1 MEEIDR
7 INKIQGVINAGNSVG
22 SKRIIYKGDKKDLT
36 AYAIPVEA
44 LIFNQ
49 YNGRIGTWVKTYEK
63 LNGTTIDAST
73 EEGEKTIIDFLWKS
87 KIERNKKTMEDIEDK
102 GQLEVGIVTKDG
114 VVIDGNRRS
123 MLLKKI
129 DEKNNDAPTYFRA
142 VVLEDK
148 LIDNPKEIRKL
159 ETIYQLGAD
168 APVDYNAIE
177 KYLKCKE
184 LFQEDHFTAKE
195 IGKMMGESETKILE
209 YLSILGLMERFLKN
223 YGYEGIYTYLDEI
236 KAEGPFVD
244 LNNYMERYR
253 NKPGTIKG
261 RNWTPD
267 KDDLDDLESV
277 YFDYIRAGFGTHKI
291 RCIGNPKSGKGFFNT
306 KAVWEQF
313 FNEYK
318 KRIEPVNNNEPSLE
332 VLRTKRPNENA
343 TDIIKGRDKD
353 WKTKGCNNYKTLE
366 GNLHHNIKTSQGSL
380 DDIVDEAGPL
390 NYLTRAHNALLQ
402 IDVNNP
408 AFEGDEVRD
417 LVFKINNLTYKF
429 KKDPKIK

>member
-1 MEEIDR
+1 MDELDR
-7 INKIQGVINAGNSVG
+7 ISKIQSIVDTNNSVG
-22 SKRIIYKGDKKDLT
+22 SKRIMYKNDTKDLK

-73 EEGEKTIIDFLWKS
+73 EEGENTIIDFLWKS
-87 KIERNKKTMEDIEDK
+87 KPERNKKTMEDIESK

-129 DEKNNDAPTYFRA
+129 DKKRGTTPTYFNA
-142 VVLEDK
+142 VILEDK

-184 LFQEDHFTAKE
+184 LFNEDGFTAKE
-195 IGKMMGESETKILE
+195 IGKMMGESESKIEE
-209 YLSILGLMERFLKN
+209 YLSILALMEKFLDH
-223 YGYEGIYTYLDEI
+223 YGYSGIYTYLDEI

-244 LNNYMERYR
+244 LNNYLNKYR
-253 NKPGTIKG
+253 NNPGQIKG
-261 RNWTPD
+261 RNWTP
-267 KDDLDDLESV
+267 KPDDIDDLESV

-291 RCIGNPKSGKGFFNT
+291 RSIGNPASGKGIFNNEDI
-306 KAVWEQF
+306 WRQF
-313 FNEYK
+313 FLKYQEF
-318 KRIEPVNNNEPSLE
+318 IEPVNDNEPSLDD
-332 VLRTKRPNENA
+332 LREKRPNEDA
-343 TDIIKGRDKD
+343 KDLISGRDKD
-353 WKTKGCNNYKTLE
+353 WANKPCENYNTLM
-366 GNLHHNIKTSQGSL
+366 GNLKKNKRKSERML
-380 DDIVDEAGPL
+380 EDVNEEAGPI
-390 NYLTRAHNALLQ
+390 NYLNRALNALKQ
-402 IDVNNP
+402 IDTENV
-408 AFEGDEVRD
+408 AFRGQDVKK
-417 LVFKINNLTYKF
+417 LVFEINSITYEF
-429 KKDPKIK
+429 KKNLK